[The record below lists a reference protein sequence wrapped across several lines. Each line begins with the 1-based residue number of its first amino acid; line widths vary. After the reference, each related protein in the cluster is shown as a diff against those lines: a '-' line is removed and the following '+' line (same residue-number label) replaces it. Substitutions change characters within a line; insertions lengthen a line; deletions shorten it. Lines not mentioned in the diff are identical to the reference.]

1 MRLESF
7 QPSLVNWIPVNHHG
21 QEDQIGRA
29 QEHPFRK
36 LTMGQTCSIFNNL
49 WCSLGG
55 EGFPLRLLETTV
67 HHLPAKGV

>member
-1 MRLESF
+1 
-7 QPSLVNWIPVNHHG
+7 V
-21 QEDQIGRA
+21 QEDQIRRA
-29 QEHPFRK
+29 QKHPFRK
-36 LTMGQTCSIFNNL
+36 LTMGQTCSIFSNL